1 MCSRKKVFVKDSM
14 TKRKKMSFLF
24 ILVPWLSNELLWSIN
39 KLKQDYGALFDY
51 HIYIY
56 IYIYREREREREKD
70 IDTKIQVNIHVYIH
84 NIYIHIYICIYIY
97 ISIKIVDLYRYI
109 QDVGETI
116 WRLASF
122 LLGISQ
128 PMSLICIN
136 LCALILHD
144 NKKWI

>member
-56 IYIYREREREREKD
+56 IYIYIYREREREREREKD

-84 NIYIHIYICIYIY
+84 NIYIHIYIYIY
-97 ISIKIVDLYRYI
+97 IFTYL
-109 QDVGETI
+109 
-116 WRLASF
+116 
-122 LLGISQ
+122 
-128 PMSLICIN
+128 
-136 LCALILHD
+136 
-144 NKKWI
+144 

>member
-1 MCSRKKVFVKDSM
+1 MHYL
-14 TKRKKMSFLF
+14 T
-24 ILVPWLSNELLWSIN
+24 I
-39 KLKQDYGALFDY
+39 
-51 HIYIY
+51 
-56 IYIYREREREREKD
+56 REREREKD

-84 NIYIHIYICIYIY
+84 NIYIHIYIYIY

-144 NKKWI
+144 NKK